1 MLFSS
6 CEKDEEEENK
16 IPPLPTP
23 AAYSFP
29 PIKIMVDKEMKIHA
43 FKYVCIK
50 NKKHFVDVVYGK
62 KGLVYQYSS
71 YSVTT
76 L

>member
-43 FKYVCIK
+43 FK
-50 NKKHFVDVVYGK
+50 
-62 KGLVYQYSS
+62 
-71 YSVTT
+71 
-76 L
+76 